1 MRPGSRKRGSL
12 RPWSRTASNG
22 AVVLKVTLRISPG
35 AAALLAGGTPREEK
49 MKVVEGEVELPPPD
63 LATVLFVLSHDP
75 DEQVCGGARRRLAGL
90 PEGVLREAV
99 STPSIH
105 PRILDGIARLHHR
118 NSEVASLIAAN
129 PHCSEET
136 REFLAERGIGISPPS
151 LHAEALRHRPQG
163 DADPESA
170 PEGDGQVDEESEA
183 FRGKYQLAQVMGVA
197 DKIKIAQTGD
207 KEWRMILIRDSNKLV
222 SGTVI
227 KNPRITEQEV
237 LTICKSAIQNDEI
250 LRVICANKEWVK
262 NYQIR
267 KALVENNKTPLPSAL
282 RFLATLTEKDLAH
295 LAKSK
300 GISSVL
306 TTQARKLLL
315 SRKKNK

>member
-1 MRPGSRKRGSL
+1 
-12 RPWSRTASNG
+12 
-22 AVVLKVTLRISPG
+22 
-35 AAALLAGGTPREEK
+35 
-49 MKVVEGEVELPPPD
+49 VELPPPD
-63 LATVLFVLSHDP
+63 LVTVLFVLAHDR
-75 DEQVCGGARRRLAGL
+75 DEQVGGGARRRLAEL
-90 PEGVLREAV
+90 PEGLLREAV
-99 STPSIH
+99 STPSLH

-118 NSEVASLIAAN
+118 NGELASLIAAN
-129 PHCSEET
+129 PHCSGET
-136 REFLAERGIGISPPS
+136 RKFLAERGLGFPPLS
-151 LHAEALRHRPQG
+151 HHAGAHLHKPQVDAGREPAPDG
-163 DADPESA
+163 DE
-170 PEGDGQVDEESEA
+170 QVDEESEE

-237 LTICKSAIQNDEI
+237 LTICKSSIQNDEI
-250 LRVICANKEWVK
+250 LRVICANKEWIK

-267 KALVENNKTPLPSAL
+267 KALVENSKTPLPSAL
-282 RFLATLTEKDLAH
+282 RFLATLTDKDLAH

-306 TTQARKLLL
+306 STQARKLLL
-315 SRKKNK
+315 SKKKDK

>member
-1 MRPGSRKRGSL
+1 M
-12 RPWSRTASNG
+12 
-22 AVVLKVTLRISPG
+22 V
-35 AAALLAGGTPREEK
+35 AGEA
-49 MKVVEGEVELPPPD
+49 ELPPPD
-63 LATVLFVLSHDP
+63 LATVLFVLAHDR
-75 DEQVCGGARRRLAGL
+75 DEQVSRGARRRLAEL
-90 PEGVLREAV
+90 PEGLLREAV
-99 STPSIH
+99 STPSLH
-105 PRILDGIARLHHR
+105 PRILDGIARLHHG

-136 REFLAERGIGISPPS
+136 RKFLAERGIGISPPS
-151 LHAEALRHRPQG
+151 RRAEPPHCRPQG
-163 DADPESA
+163 DADQESA
-170 PEGDGQVDEESEA
+170 PDGGEQVDEESEA

-237 LTICKSAIQNDEI
+237 LTICKSSIQNDEI
-250 LRVICANKEWVK
+250 LRVICANKEWIK

-300 GISSVL
+300 SISSVIA
-306 TTQARKLLL
+306 TQARKLLL
-315 SRKKNK
+315 GKKKDK

>member
-1 MRPGSRKRGSL
+1 MF
-12 RPWSRTASNG
+12 RPWSRTSSDG

-35 AAALLAGGTPREEK
+35 AANLLAGGTPREEK
-49 MKVVEGEVELPPPD
+49 IKVVEGEAELSPPD
-63 LATVLFVLSHDP
+63 LATVLFVLAHDL
-75 DEQVCGGARRRLAGL
+75 DEQVSRGARRRLAEL

-99 STPSIH
+99 STPSLH

-118 NSEVASLIAAN
+118 NGEVASLIAAN

-136 REFLAERGIGISPPS
+136 RKFLAESGIAIALPHYAAVP
-151 LHAEALRHRPQG
+151 LHRHQV
-163 DADPESA
+163 DADQESA
-170 PEGDGQVDEESEA
+170 PDGDEQVDEESEA

-237 LTICKSAIQNDEI
+237 LTICKSSIQNDEI
-250 LRVICANKEWVK
+250 LRVICANKEWIK

-300 GISSVL
+300 SISSVL

-315 SRKKNK
+315 SKKKDK

>member
-1 MRPGSRKRGSL
+1 M
-12 RPWSRTASNG
+12 
-22 AVVLKVTLRISPG
+22 
-35 AAALLAGGTPREEK
+35 
-49 MKVVEGEVELPPPD
+49 ELSPPD
-63 LATVLFVLSHDP
+63 LTTVLFVLSHDR
-75 DEQVCGGARRRLAGL
+75 DAEVSAGARRSIAELSDNT
-90 PEGVLREAV
+90 LREAV
-99 STPSIH
+99 SAPFLH
-105 PRILDGIARLHHR
+105 PGILAGMARLFLR
-118 NSEVASLIAAN
+118 NREIASLIASH
-129 PHCSEET
+129 PHCPEET
-136 REFLAERGIGISPPS
+136 RRFLAVHGIEVMFPPHWSEARTPERVES
-151 LHAEALRHRPQG
+151 
-163 DADPESA
+163 DADSGLL
-170 PEGDGQVDEESEA
+170 GDGEELVDEEGEA
-183 FRGKYQLAQVMGVA
+183 FRGKYQLAQVMGVS

-237 LTICKSAIQNDEI
+237 LTICKSSIQNDEI
-250 LRVICANKEWVK
+250 LRVICANKEWIK

-306 TTQARKLLL
+306 STQARKLLL
-315 SRKKNK
+315 GKKKDK